1 MVSSLIATV
10 YLINE
15 NDVFDEISSE
25 DIFSDNE
32 DLSEEEGLLKKVC
45 GISSR

>member
-1 MVSSLIATV
+1 MSSLIATA
-10 YLINE
+10 YLSNE
-15 NDVFDEISSE
+15 NDVFDEISE

-32 DLSEEEGLLKKVC
+32 DLLEEEGLIKKIC